1 MKNLNAIS
9 ALTLRRLGMMLVSLL
24 FVMSMTAQN
33 IFVKG
38 VVKDASTGETIIG
51 ANVVV
56 KGTTTGT
63 ITDANG
69 NFSLT
74 VPAKATLSVS
84 YIGYQTVD
92 VPVEGKSHFVVDLKQ
107 SAVALNEVV
116 AIGYG
121 TVKKSDLTGSV
132 VAINADKLTK
142 GLATSM
148 TDLLAGQIAGVNITT
163 DGGAPGSSA
172 SILVRGGSS
181 VYASNQPLFVVDG
194 VPLTPEGVN
203 GVANPLSF
211 INPQDIQTVTVL
223 KDASATAIYGSRAS
237 NGVILITTK
246 KGRLHQKLSISYDG
260 NTSASVNSKLMDVLS
275 ADEYRHFID
284 TYWADAST
292 GMNTKAALL
301 GTANTNWQKEIYQ
314 TAISQDHNLSVSG
327 STGILPYRVSVG
339 YTDQSGILKTT
350 YFKRTTASVNLSPS
364 FLNDDL
370 KMNVNLTGAYIVN
383 SFGNTGAIGAAESM
397 DPTQPVYAT
406 NGVNS
411 TIGKNYGNGYFMWMG
426 SNGQPLSLG
435 TCNPLSALTQEQND
449 SWVYQSSGSMQMDYR
464 VHWLP
469 DLHAN
474 LNLAY
479 DLSHA
484 NGSVV
489 IAANSPMSYVW
500 GSDKTGSAE
509 YNPYYQSKV
518 NTLLD
523 FYLNYKKTLGINS
536 IDIMGGYSW
545 QKYFDTSWNS
555 TTYATNPGQN
565 VPRVDTPEEYYMVS
579 FYGRLN
585 YTLLDKYL
593 LTATIRNDG
602 TSRFAPG
609 NRYGVFPSAAFAWKI
624 KDESFLKNV
633 NWLSDLKLRL
643 GYGLTGQ
650 QDIPPTVNGVFI
662 GYYPYIPNYTTST
675 ANNGAAY
682 EFGNN
687 WYQLIRPNWYNT
699 NLKWETCT
707 TYNAGVDFGFMNQR
721 FTGSVDVYKRITNN
735 LLNVIPVAAGTN
747 FTNNLLQNIGSL
759 ENKGVEVTLG
769 GRPIITH
776 DFTWDVNLN
785 ASYNYNNVTKLTRS
799 GTANYPGIT
808 TGAIS
813 GGTGN
818 YIELIAV
825 GHPLGAYYVYHQL
838 YDSKGQPIEGAYG
851 NGGMYISKHTGTP
864 PWTMGFASKM
874 TYKKWFFNFAMHAD
888 IGNYNYNNNAAGQD
902 GLVGT
907 YTSSGYLSNTTHSA
921 IATGFN
927 TIQYFSDYFI
937 QNASFLRMDN
947 MTLGY
952 NFDHLFDTKLSAS
965 IYGTVQNPFVITKYK
980 GLDPEVNGGIDNNIY
995 PRPRVYI
1002 LGLRVNF

>member
-9 ALTLRRLGMMLVSLL
+9 ALMLRRLGMMLVSLL

-33 IFVKG
+33 ISVKG
-38 VVKDASTGETIIG
+38 VVKDAGTGETIIG

-56 KGTTTGT
+56 QGTTNGT

-74 VPAKATLSVS
+74 VPAKAMLSVS
-84 YIGYQTVD
+84 YIGYQTAE
-92 VPVEGKSHFVVDLKQ
+92 VPVDGKSHFVINLKQ
-107 SAVALNEVV
+107 TAVALNEVV

-121 TVKKSDLTGSV
+121 SVKKSDLTGSV
-132 VAINADKLTK
+132 TAINTSKMPK

-148 TDLLAGQIAGVNITT
+148 TDLLAGQLAGVNITT
-163 DGGAPGSSA
+163 AGGAPGSAA
-172 SILVRGGSS
+172 SIIVRGGSS
-181 VYASNQPLFVVDG
+181 IYASNDPLFVVDG

-246 KGRLHQKLSISYDG
+246 KGRLGQKIRISYDG
-260 NTSASVNSKLMDVLS
+260 NTSVSTNAKTMDLLTG
-275 ADEYRHFID
+275 DEYRHFID
-284 TYWADAST
+284 TYWTNPTT
-292 GMNTKAALL
+292 GMNVVAGLL
-301 GTANTNWQKEIYQ
+301 GKANTNWQNQIFQ

-327 STGILPYRVSVG
+327 SVGKLPYRVSVG
-339 YTDQSGILKTT
+339 YTDQNGILKTT
-350 YFKRTTASVNLSPS
+350 NFKRTTAAINLNPT
-364 FLNDDL
+364 FFNEDL
-370 KMNVNLTGAYIVN
+370 KMNVNLTGAYITN
-383 SFGNTGAIGAAESM
+383 SFGETGAIGAAYSM

-406 NGVNS
+406 NGINPA
-411 TIGKNYGNGYFMWMG
+411 INKNYGNGYFMWMG
-426 SNGQPLSLG
+426 SNGTPVSLA
-435 TCNPLSALTQEQND
+435 TANPLSVLTQEQND
-449 SWVYQSSGSMQMDYR
+449 SWVYQSTGSMQLDYR

-479 DLSHA
+479 DLANA
-484 NGSVV
+484 NGSKT
-489 IAANSPMSYVW
+489 IAANSPMSYIW

-509 YNPYYQSKV
+509 YAPYYQSKV

-523 FYLNYKKTLGINS
+523 FYLNYKKTVGVNAF
-536 IDIMGGYSW
+536 DIMGGYSW
-545 QKYFDTSWNS
+545 QKYFDTSWS
-555 TTYATNPGQN
+555 SATYATNPGQN
-565 VPRVDTPEEYYMVS
+565 APRVDYPEEYYLLS

-585 YTLLDKYL
+585 YALMDKYL

-609 NRYGVFPSAAFAWKI
+609 NQWGLFPSLALAWKI

-643 GYGLTGQ
+643 GYGQTGQ
-650 QDIPPTVNGVFI
+650 QDIPNV
-662 GYYPYIPNYTTST
+662 GYYPYLPGFTTST
-675 ANNGAAY
+675 PNNGAAY
-682 EFGNN
+682 KFGST
-687 WYQLIRPNWYNT
+687 WYQLIRPNAYNT
-699 NLKWETCT
+699 TLKWETTT
-707 TYNAGVDFGFMNQR
+707 TYNVGLDFGFLNQR
-721 FTGSVDVYKRITNN
+721 FTGSFDAYKRVTNN

-747 FTNNLLQNIGSL
+747 FTNNLISNIGSL
-759 ENKGVEVTLG
+759 ENKGLELTLG
-769 GRPIITH
+769 GRPIVSR
-776 DFTWDVNLN
+776 DFTWDVNFN
-785 ASYNYNNVTKLTRS
+785 ASYNYNNVIQLTRS
-799 GTANYPGIT
+799 GTTNYPGIP

-818 YIELIAV
+818 NIELIAV

-838 YDSKGQPIEGAYG
+838 YDSKGMPIEGAYG

-864 PWTMGFASKM
+864 PWTMGLSSRM
-874 TYKKWFFNFAMHAD
+874 TYKNWFFNFAMHAD
-888 IGNYNYNNNAAGQD
+888 VGNYNYNNTAAGQD
-902 GLVGT
+902 GLT
-907 YTSSGYLSNTTHSA
+907 YTYVSLGYLSNTTHSA
-921 IATGFN
+921 VATGFN
-927 TIQYFSDYFI
+927 NVQYFSDYFI

-952 NFDHLFDTKLSAS
+952 NFDNFFNSKLKAS
-965 IYGTVQNPFVITKYK
+965 LYGTVQNPFVITKYK
-980 GLDPEVNGGIDNNIY
+980 GLDPEVSGGIDNNVY
-995 PRPRVYI
+995 PRPRIFI

>member
-9 ALTLRRLGMMLVSLL
+9 ALTLRRVGMMLVSLL

-33 IFVKG
+33 ISVKG
-38 VVKDASTGETIIG
+38 VVKDAGTGETIIG

-56 KGTTTGT
+56 QGTTTGT

-69 NFSLT
+69 NFMLT
-74 VPAKATLSVS
+74 VPADAKLSVS
-84 YIGYQTVD
+84 YIGYQTTD
-92 VPVEGKSHFVVDLKQ
+92 VPVGGKSHFVINLKQ
-107 SAVALNEVV
+107 SVVALNEVV

-132 VAINADKLTK
+132 TAINTSSLPK

-163 DGGAPGSSA
+163 GGGAPGSSA

-181 VYASNQPLFVVDG
+181 IYASNDPLFVVDG

-203 GVANPLSF
+203 GEANPLSF

-246 KGRLHQKLSISYDG
+246 KGKLGQKIAISYDG
-260 NTSASVNSKLMDVLS
+260 NTSVSTNSKLMDLLT
-275 ADEYRHFID
+275 ADQYRSFID
-284 TYWADAST
+284 TYWTNPTT
-292 GMNTKAALL
+292 GMNTEAGLM

-327 STGILPYRVSVG
+327 SVGKLPYRVSVG
-339 YTDQSGILKTT
+339 YTDQEGILKTT
-350 YFKRTTASVNLSPS
+350 NFKRTTAAVNLSPT
-364 FLNDDL
+364 FLDEDL
-370 KMNVNLTGAYIVN
+370 KMNVNLTGAYITN
-383 SFGNTGAIGAAESM
+383 SFGETGAIGAAYSM

-406 NGVNS
+406 NGINS
-411 TIGKNYGNGYFMWMG
+411 AINENYGNGYFMWMG
-426 SNGQPLSLG
+426 SNGQPVSLA
-435 TCNPLSALTQEQND
+435 TANPLSVLTQEQND
-449 SWVYQSSGSMQMDYR
+449 SWVYQSTGSMQLDYR

-479 DLSHA
+479 DLSNS
-484 NGSVV
+484 NGSKI
-489 IAANSPMSYVW
+489 IAANSPMSYIW

-509 YNPYYQSKV
+509 YAPYYQAKT

-523 FYLNYKKTLGINS
+523 FYLNYKKTLGVNAL
-536 IDIMGGYSW
+536 DIMGGYSW
-545 QKYFDTSWNS
+545 QKYFDTSWS
-555 TTYATNPGQN
+555 SATYATNAGQD
-565 VPRVDTPEEYYMVS
+565 VPRVDYPEEYYLLS

-585 YTLLDKYL
+585 YALMDKYL

-609 NRYGVFPSAAFAWKI
+609 NQWGLFPSLALAWKM

-643 GYGLTGQ
+643 GYGQTGQ
-650 QDIPPTVNGVFI
+650 QDIPG
-662 GYYPYIPNYTTST
+662 GYYQYLPGFTTSG

-682 EFGNN
+682 EFGST
-687 WYQLIRPNWYNT
+687 WYQLIRPNYYNT
-699 NLKWETCT
+699 TLKWETCT
-707 TYNAGVDFGFMNQR
+707 TYNVGLDFGFLNQR
-721 FTGSVDVYKRITNN
+721 FTGSIDAYKRVTTN
-735 LLNVIPVAAGTN
+735 LLNSIPVAAGTN
-747 FTNNLLQNIGSL
+747 FTNNLISNIGSL
-759 ENKGVEVTLG
+759 ENKGLELTLG
-769 GRPIITH
+769 GRPVVSR
-776 DFTWDVNLN
+776 DFTWDVNFN
-785 ASYNYNNVTKLTRS
+785 ASYNYNDVIQLTRA
-799 GTANYPGIT
+799 GTVNYPGIPA
-808 TGAIS
+808 GAIS

-818 YIELIAV
+818 NIELIAV

-838 YDSKGQPIEGAYG
+838 YDSKGMPIEGAYG
-851 NGGMYISKHTGTP
+851 NGGLYISKHTGTP
-864 PWTMGFASKM
+864 PVTMGFSSKM
-874 TYKKWFFNFAMHAD
+874 NYKNWFFNFAMHAD
-888 IGNYNYNNNAAGQD
+888 IGNYNYNNTAAGQD
-902 GLVGT
+902 GLV
-907 YTSSGYLSNTTHSA
+907 YSYISLGYLSNTTHSA
-921 IATGFN
+921 VATGFN

-952 NFDHLFDTKLSAS
+952 NFNNFFNSKLKAS
-965 IYGTVQNPFVITKYK
+965 LYGTVQNPFVITKYK
-980 GLDPEVNGGIDNNIY
+980 GLDPEVSGGIDNNLY
-995 PRPRVYI
+995 PRPRIFI